1 MSDDIDKRIQNIFRL
16 LQKDSRSVFY
26 ASTNTSNNL
35 LKKLRKSPY
44 EKDIVFKEFYEKLQN
59 KDILKES
66 DQIPLTTPFL
76 EQKKDVDRSTLFSIQ
91 GPFELCHADIA
102 DLRFLAKSAVDLK
115 YALLIVYLFTS
126 KVYVYPMKNRSLLA
140 KKLKLFYDEID
151 QKRSGK
157 MRLQTDLEFNQNI
170 IKKLNKEH
178 NVEMFHTK
186 IRGGK
191 VFVAEQKIG
200 KFKQILNQ
208 SKRLVK
214 RGGKRLKPNELI
226 KKAVENM
233 NETLSQKY
241 DVAPETIESN
251 SLKSEYF
258 KRMLDFQRIKKVEE
272 TNRRQEKFAIKK
284 DRRRRKLRS
293 PLKIGEKVIILAER
307 IKKKDAPSKFYKAS
321 TDNIPFFNRE
331 NIYTVYK
338 KVNNNRGTFYYWL
351 LDDKQQ
357 KVNGRFLRQELFAL
371 DNHLKNESCFYL
383 PK

>member
-26 ASTNTSNNL
+26 ASTNILNNL

-59 KDILKES
+59 KDILKEI
-66 DQIPLTTPFL
+66 DQIPLTTPFF
-76 EQKKDVDRSTLFSIQ
+76 EQKKDLDRSTLFSIE

-102 DLRFLAKSAVDLK
+102 DLRFLAKSAVDPK
-115 YALLIVYLFTS
+115 YALLIVDLFTP

-170 IKKLNKEH
+170 IKKINKEH

-186 IRGGK
+186 IRSGK
-191 VFVAEQKIG
+191 AFVAEQKVG

-214 RGGKRLKPNELI
+214 RGSKRLKPNELI
-226 KKAVENM
+226 KRAVENM

-258 KRMLDFQRIKKVEE
+258 KRMFDFQRIKKVEE

-307 IKKKDAPSKFYKAS
+307 IKKKDAPLKFYKAS

-371 DNHLKNESCFYL
+371 DNQFEK
-383 PK
+383 

>member
-26 ASTNTSNNL
+26 ASTNISNNL

-59 KDILKES
+59 KDILKEI
-66 DQIPLTTPFL
+66 DQIPLTTPFF
-76 EQKKDVDRSTLFSIQ
+76 EQKKDADRSTLFSIEGQ
-91 GPFELCHADIA
+91 FELCHADIV
-102 DLRFLAKSAVDLK
+102 DLRFLAKSAVDPK
-115 YALLIVYLFTS
+115 YALLIVDLFMS
-126 KVYVYPMKNRSLLA
+126 KVYVYPMKNRNLLA

-170 IKKLNKEH
+170 IKKINKEH

-191 VFVAEQKIG
+191 AFVAEQKIG

-208 SKRLVK
+208 SKRLFK
-214 RGGKRLKPNELI
+214 RGGKRLQPNELI

-258 KRMLDFQRIKKVEE
+258 KRMFDFQRIKKVEE

-284 DRRRRKLRS
+284 DRRRRKLRP

-307 IKKKDAPSKFYKAS
+307 IKKKDAPSKFYKAL

-371 DNHLKNESCFYL
+371 DNQFEK
-383 PK
+383 